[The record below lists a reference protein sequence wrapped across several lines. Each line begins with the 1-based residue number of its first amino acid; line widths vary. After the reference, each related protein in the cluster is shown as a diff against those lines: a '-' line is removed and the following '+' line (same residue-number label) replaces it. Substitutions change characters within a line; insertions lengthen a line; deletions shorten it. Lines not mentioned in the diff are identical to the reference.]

1 MENKSGKV
9 IAISALIVAV
19 VALSIGFAAFADTL
33 TIDGTA
39 TVNPN
44 GDAFDAGTDGVDG
57 LRYTGTPTC
66 VKTSDNSTITGVNVG
81 SFTNMNDSWG
91 GISVPLGSTANSVT
105 CTATVTNS
113 SAYVAHITGLIASG
127 PITCASSG
135 VNDSV
140 NRTNVCSATTVTAT
154 ISSGSNSDTL
164 TIDDSTAANAASS
177 TKTVEVAANGGI
189 ATVTV
194 VINYAGAVTDQD
206 TTITLPTITHTYS
219 SAGHTAS

>member
-9 IAISALIVAV
+9 IAISALVVAV
-19 VALSIGFAAFADTL
+19 VALSVGFAAFADTL
-33 TIDGTA
+33 TIDGQA

-66 VKTSDNSTITGVNVG
+66 VKTGGGAITGVNVG
-81 SFTNMNDSWG
+81 TFSNMNDSWG
-91 GISVPLGSTANSVT
+91 GISVPLGSEANSVT

-113 SAYVAHITGLIASG
+113 SSYVAHITGLTTSG

-135 VNDSV
+135 ANDSV
-140 NRTNVCSATTVTAT
+140 NRTNVCGATTVTAT

-177 TKTVEVAANGGI
+177 TKTVEVDANGGT